1 MANGS
6 NTVVL
11 KPQGVTFA
19 DVINV
24 ARFNAKVEISD
35 EAKSA
40 IDKSRKFI
48 DEYTQGGKAIYGVS
62 TGFGAL
68 ADKFIDPKDRVELQK
83 SLIRSHAAAFAL
95 LYQVVLACGM
105 SLQKLM
111 LIF

>member
-35 EAKSA
+35 EAKTA
-40 IDKSRKFI
+40 IDKSRKYINVF
-48 DEYTQGGKAIYGVS
+48 T
-62 TGFGAL
+62 
-68 ADKFIDPKDRVELQK
+68 
-83 SLIRSHAAAFAL
+83 
-95 LYQVVLACGM
+95 
-105 SLQKLM
+105 
-111 LIF
+111 